1 MSRAVAGC
9 HCARCLVRGLTG
21 PVLLITLGAL
31 LLVGQF
37 SGAYSFSQLWPVL
50 LIVLG
55 ILRIVEALV
64 PARNHREG

>member
-1 MSRAVAGC
+1 
-9 HCARCLVRGLTG
+9 VRGLTG